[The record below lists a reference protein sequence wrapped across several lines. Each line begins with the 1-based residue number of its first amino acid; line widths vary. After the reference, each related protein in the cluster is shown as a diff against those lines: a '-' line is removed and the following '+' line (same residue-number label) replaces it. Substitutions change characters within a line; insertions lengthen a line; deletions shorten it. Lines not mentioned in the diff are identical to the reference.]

1 MNHQMQAT
9 ISKLTNAAA
18 VVALAGSVGD
28 QNSNDNILLNHNNNK
43 NQNYDIQLSEGKFL
57 KFNIEIFI

>member
-18 VVALAGSVGD
+18 VVALAGSGD
-28 QNSNDNILLNHNNNK
+28 QNSNDNILLNHNNNNNK
-43 NQNYDIQLSEGKFL
+43 NYDIQLSEGKFL